1 VAGDVAEGMAA
12 YARGDWERTIA
23 LIEPVFEEI
32 VRVGGSRAQR
42 DVFEQTLLRAYLHA
56 GRDKDA
62 EVLLRQ
68 RLEGRPSVLRS
79 PTA

>member
-1 VAGDVAEGMAA
+1 
-12 YARGDWERTIA
+12 
-23 LIEPVFEEI
+23 